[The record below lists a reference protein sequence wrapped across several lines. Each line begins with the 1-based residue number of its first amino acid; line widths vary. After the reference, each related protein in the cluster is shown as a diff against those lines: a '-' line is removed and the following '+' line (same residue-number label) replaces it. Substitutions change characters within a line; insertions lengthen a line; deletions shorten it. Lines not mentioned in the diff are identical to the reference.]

1 MPYFYKNKY
10 NCGYTSS
17 TNYLGGSGSM
27 KTQEEKDKEKNQT
40 IIKDLPKEPVKT
52 EPPKIERQNATV
64 NKMVNKKISE
74 EKLKKF
80 INFKI

>member
-1 MPYFYKNKY
+1 MVYFYKSKY

-17 TNYLGGSGSM
+17 GNYLGGSM
-27 KTQEEKDKEKNQT
+27 KTQEEKDKAKNQT
-40 IIKDLPKEPVKT
+40 IIKDLPKEPIKT
-52 EPPKIERQNATV
+52 EAPKIERQNATV
-64 NKMVNKKISE
+64 NKIVNKKQSE

>member
-1 MPYFYKNKY
+1 MVYFYKNKY

-17 TNYLGGSGSM
+17 GNYLGGSM

-40 IIKDLPKEPVKT
+40 IIKNLPKEPVKT
-52 EPPKIERQNATV
+52 EATKKENQNATV
-64 NKMVNKKISE
+64 NQIVNKKKSE
-74 EKLKKF
+74 AKLKKF

>member
-1 MPYFYKNKY
+1 MPYFYKSKY

-17 TNYLGGSGSM
+17 TNYLGGSM

-52 EPPKIERQNATV
+52 EAPKTSQNETV
-64 NKMVNKKISE
+64 NKVVNKKLSDA
-74 EKLKKF
+74 KLKKF

>member
-1 MPYFYKNKY
+1 MVYFYKSKY

-17 TNYLGGSGSM
+17 NNYLGGSI
-27 KTQEEKDKEKNQT
+27 KTQEEKDKAKNQT
-40 IIKDLPKEPVKT
+40 IIKDLPKEPIKT
-52 EPPKIERQNATV
+52 EAPKIERQNATV
-64 NKMVNKKISE
+64 NKIVNKKQSE

>member
-1 MPYFYKNKY
+1 MPLFYKNKY

-17 TNYLGGSGSM
+17 NNYLGSSM
-27 KTQEEKDKEKNQT
+27 KSQEEKDKEKNTT

-64 NKMVNKKISE
+64 NKVVNKKISD

>member
-1 MPYFYKNKY
+1 MPLYYKNKY

-17 TNYLGGSGSM
+17 NNYLGGSMM
-27 KTQEEKDKEKNQT
+27 KSQEEKDKEKNTT

-64 NKMVNKKISE
+64 NKVVNKKISDE
-74 EKLKKF
+74 RLKKF
-80 INFKI
+80 INFSI

>member
-1 MPYFYKNKY
+1 MVYFYKSKY

-17 TNYLGGSGSM
+17 NNYLGGSI
-27 KTQEEKDKEKNQT
+27 KTQEEKDKAKNQT
-40 IIKDLPKEPVKT
+40 IIKDLPKEPIKT
-52 EPPKIERQNATV
+52 DAPKIERQNATV
-64 NKMVNKKISE
+64 NKIVNKKQSE

>member
-1 MPYFYKNKY
+1 MPHFYRNKF
-10 NCGYTSS
+10 NNSITKRH
-17 TNYLGGSGSM
+17 LGSM
-27 KTQEEKDKEKNQT
+27 KTEEEKDKEKNMT
-40 IIKDLPKEPVKT
+40 IIKDKDLPKEPVKT

-64 NKMVNKKISE
+64 NNVVNSKISK

>member
-1 MPYFYKNKY
+1 MVYFYKNKY

-17 TNYLGGSGSM
+17 NNYLGGSM

-52 EPPKIERQNATV
+52 EAPKIERQNATV
-64 NKMVNKKISE
+64 NKIVNKKISE

>member
-1 MPYFYKNKY
+1 MVFFYKNKY

-17 TNYLGGSGSM
+17 TNYLGGSM
-27 KTQEEKDKEKNQT
+27 KTQEEKDKAKNQT
-40 IIKDLPKEPVKT
+40 IIKDLPKEHVKT
-52 EPPKIERQNATV
+52 EAPKIERQNATV
-64 NKMVNKKISE
+64 NNVVNSKLAK